1 VLCQALLP
9 RNPKGLVAAYE
20 LLVVTSAISNL
31 IRENKTYRITSDIQ
45 TGKKHGMRLM
55 DDSLFNLYKQGL
67 SDKEECIQKAIKALD
82 LRARIEAHEMGRGE
96 DEEEEPEEDEDEDDR
111 GRKPKR

>member
-1 VLCQALLP
+1 M
-9 RNPKGLVAAYE
+9 AAYE
-20 LLVVTSAISNL
+20 LLVVTSAIANL

-55 DDSLFNLYKQGL
+55 DDSLFNLWKQGL
-67 SDKEECIQKAIKALD
+67 SDKEECIQKAIKAQD
-82 LRARIEAHEMGRGE
+82 LRARIESHEMGRGE
-96 DEEEEPEEDEDEDDR
+96 EEEEEAEEEDEEEDDR